1 MPHSLRPLFAVALML
16 AFVLSTRTTPVAATP
31 KHGDNVPDQYIV
43 VFKDGVADSAGK
55 AQALAAQHGLGVQ
68 RVYSHALQGF
78 AAVIPAARLAR
89 LQADPDVAF
98 VDQDQVFSIAE
109 GQPVP
114 TGINR
119 IDGERSPTAKV
130 DGVDE
135 RVNVDV
141 AIIDTGIA
149 SHEDLNVFRSV
160 NCSGGSPMRGSCK
173 SSSPADGNGHG
184 THVAGTVAALDNSVG
199 VVGVAPG
206 ARLWGVKVLSDQG
219 SGYKSW
225 IIAGIDYVTAN
236 ASSIEVANMSLGGSG
251 SDDGKSCSATTDSYK
266 KAICNSVAK
275 GVTYAVAAGNSSA
288 DAATALPAAYD
299 MVITVS
305 ALADFDGVSGGLG
318 APTCRAD
325 EDDTL
330 ANFSNYGPDVDIIAP
345 GVCITST
352 WPKALIASG
361 YNTISGT
368 SMASPHVAG
377 AAALYKAKNAGAT
390 PAQVQTALT
399 GAGTSDWNNVDDKD
413 STKEPLLNVGSY

>member
-1 MPHSLRPLFAVALML
+1 MHTLTRMLLATSLLLIFALTVA
-16 AFVLSTRTTPVAATP
+16 VTPAGAAP
-31 KHGDNVPDQYIV
+31 KSGDKVPGQYIV
-43 VFKDGVADSAGK
+43 VFKDSVRDVDGK
-55 AQALAAQHGLGVQ
+55 VNALAAQHGLGVQ
-68 RVYSHALQGF
+68 HTYNHALKGF
-78 AAVIPAARLAR
+78 AAKIPDARLAR
-89 LQADPDVAF
+89 LQADPDIAF
-98 VDQDQVFSIAE
+98 IDQDQVFSIAAP
-109 GQPVP
+109 QPVP

-119 IDGERSPTAKV
+119 IDGELSSTKAGDGTGTV
-130 DGVDE
+130 D
-135 RVNVDV
+135 VDV

-149 SHEDLNVFRSV
+149 SHPDLHVFRSV

-173 SSSPADGNGHG
+173 SSTPADGNGHG
-184 THVAGTVAALDNSVG
+184 THVAGTVAALDNDIG

-219 SGYKSW
+219 SGYKSH

-266 KAICNSVAK
+266 KSICNSVAA

-288 DAATALPAAYD
+288 DAATAVPAAYD

-318 APTCRAD
+318 AATCRAD

-330 ANFSNYGPDVDIIAP
+330 ANFSNYGADVDLIAP

-352 WPKALIASG
+352 WPTALIASG

-377 AAALYKAKNAGAT
+377 AAALYKARNPGAT
-390 PAQVQTALT
+390 PAQVQGALQT
-399 GAGTSDWNNVDDKD
+399 AGTTDWNNVDDKD
-413 STKEPLLNVGSY
+413 STKEPLLNVGGF

>member
-16 AFVLSTRTTPVAATP
+16 AFVLSARTTPVAATP
-31 KHGDNVPDQYIV
+31 NNGDNVPNQYIV
-43 VFKDGVADSAGK
+43 VFKDGVADPAGK

-68 RVYSHALQGF
+68 RVYSHALKGF
-78 AAVIPAARLAR
+78 AAVIPAARLAM
-89 LQADPDVAF
+89 LQADPEIAF
-98 VDQDQVFSIAE
+98 VDQDQVFSIAAP
-109 GQPVP
+109 QSLP

-119 IDGERSPTAKV
+119 IDGELSSTNAGDGTGTV
-130 DGVDE
+130 D
-135 RVNVDV
+135 VDV

-149 SHEDLNVFRSV
+149 SHEDLNVYRSV
-160 NCSGGSPMRGSCK
+160 NCSGGSPLRGSCK

-236 ASSIEVANMSLGGSG
+236 ASTIEVANMSLGGSG

-266 KAICNSVAK
+266 KAICNSVAA

-288 DAATALPAAYD
+288 DAATAVPAAYD

-305 ALADFDGVSGGLG
+305 ALADFDGLSGGLG
-318 APTCRAD
+318 AATCRAD

-330 ANFSNYGPDVDIIAP
+330 ANFSNYGADVDLIAP

-352 WPKALIASG
+352 WPTALIASG

-377 AAALYKAKNAGAT
+377 AAALYKASNPSAT
-390 PAQVQTALT
+390 PAQVQSALMND
-399 GAGTSDWNNVDDKD
+399 GTTDWNNADDKD
-413 STKEPLLNVGSY
+413 STKEPLLNVSQY